1 MKRIALCAAVVGTA
15 AALALGT
22 TTSAYAASGT
32 FAYTQTNGQ
41 LALLENPVTGKCYN
55 VTGIKNTLNKTDAYA
70 LLYAERSCA
79 GTHAVELDP
88 GAQHYEAEFK
98 SVKFI
103 G

>member
-1 MKRIALCAAVVGTA
+1 MQRIGLCAAVAGTA
-15 AALALGT
+15 VMLALGT

-32 FAYTQTNGQ
+32 FVYTLPTGQ
-41 LALLENPVTGKCYN
+41 LATLENPVTGKCYN

-88 GAQHYEAEFK
+88 HAQHYEAEFK

-103 G
+103 D